1 MSKWSSF
8 INEKSQFDSW
18 RSFLAEQKEF
28 YAAGIDSTAMEDSL
42 VNFLKNI
49 KELTPQQIDTII
61 TFLKEKAKEEKVLLE
76 VELGDPGGPNKTFST
91 QTTKE
96 LMSLIAKLDNPAPTP
111 ATINKVIRTINT
123 WAKTNQV
130 KFDRPPSPASKPA
143 PAATPAATPADKA
156 EPETGPTA
164 PAADK
169 ATEPEK
175 KEPLDKDA
183 ILGDLEGRMNRT
195 FKVNVGPGRY
205 RPTKM
210 KSVPGKLHD
219 VILKSVEKKLDAGEK
234 KISISDI
241 FKDLGSKVKLTDDE
255 TKIADTTDK
264 KGLEKAGD
272 NQLRRLSKA
281 LKEVLKEAGINI
293 VDDRK
298 KIDADS
304 LSVIQALSAYRDSL
318 AELEVGI
325 TNRTIDKKSVRAKG
339 EPIKVAGATP
349 TANKAKA
356 RKEIVDKLRASNS
369 EDDIRAAL
377 DLPEDMSIDQYLR
390 KIERQRGTK
399 TIRNAVVNA
408 RLRLKAAAAPPEV
421 PANPVTVVKTQ
432 RDSPKADVRV
442 SKTATRSVV
451 KRLADKPVVSKEEE
465 AFLDRATVPAAD
477 LSPEQENN
485 LQQKMERRPKDV
497 EIVMDEFTF
506 DTAIKRLR
514 QIYKRP
520 GDDSEEAK
528 KEFEN
533 EVKKVISFY
542 QETGSRTKTIDKAL
556 EILGKYGGVN
566 MESVMNIITK
576 ATKIEKDDSAPGLAG
591 LASRLASLRRELEMG
606 RLGTSDNDD
615 STEDGDGR
623 EIPALEPGRRS
634 VKDYVNE
641 SREDKFN
648 KLLKAFIK

>member
-1 MSKWSSF
+1 MSEWSSF
-8 INEKSQFDSW
+8 KIQKSQFDGW

-28 YAAGIDSTAMEDSL
+28 YAAGIDSVEMEDSL
-42 VNFLKNI
+42 VNFLKKI

-61 TFLKEKAKEEKVLLE
+61 IFLKEKAKEENVLLE

-130 KFDRPPSPASKPA
+130 KFDRPPAPASKPA

-175 KEPLDKDA
+175 EESLDKDA
-183 ILGDLEGRMNRT
+183 ILRDLRGRMNSPFSVKT
-195 FKVNVGPGRY
+195 AGGRA

-210 KSVPGKLHD
+210 KSVPEKLRD
-219 VILKSVEKKLDAGEK
+219 VILQSVEKKLDAGEN

-255 TKIADTTDK
+255 TKIAGTVGK
-264 KGLEKAGD
+264 EGLEKAGD
-272 NQLRRLSKA
+272 TQLERLSKA
-281 LKEVLKEAGINI
+281 LEEAGISI
-293 VDDRK
+293 VDDGQD
-298 KIDADS
+298 IDSES
-304 LSVIQALSAYRDSL
+304 LSVIQALSAGRDVR
-318 AELEVGI
+318 AELEVGT
-325 TNRTIDKKSVRAKG
+325 TNRTIARQSVQAKG
-339 EPIKVAGATP
+339 EEIKVAGATP
-349 TANKAKA
+349 RANKAKA
-356 RKEIVDKLRASNS
+356 REEIVDKLRASNS

-377 DLPEDMSIDQYLR
+377 DLPEDKSIDEYLR
-390 KIERQRGTK
+390 EIERKRGTK

-514 QIYKRP
+514 QIYKPP

-528 KEFEN
+528 KEFED

-556 EILGKYGGVN
+556 EILGKKYGAVN
-566 MESVMNIITK
+566 MNSVMNIITK

-615 STEDGDGR
+615 STEDDDR
-623 EIPALEPGRRS
+623 QEIPALEPGRRS
-634 VKDYVNE
+634 VQDYINE
-641 SREDKFN
+641 SHEDKFN
-648 KLLKAFIK
+648 KLLKAFTK

>member
-8 INEKSQFDSW
+8 RNEKSQFDSW

-28 YAAGIDSTAMEDSL
+28 YAAGIDSMAMEDSL

-130 KFDRPPSPASKPA
+130 KFDRPPAPASKPA
-143 PAATPAATPADKA
+143 PTATPAATPADKA

-175 KEPLDKDA
+175 EESLDKDA
-183 ILGDLEGRMNRT
+183 ILDAIKDKMNRP
-195 FKVNVGPGRY
+195 FSVKLGPRRY
-205 RPTKM
+205 RPTTM
-210 KSVPGKLHD
+210 KSVPEKLHD

-234 KISISDI
+234 KISMSDI
-241 FKDLGSKVKLTDDE
+241 FTGLETVEITDDE
-255 TKIADTTDK
+255 TKIAGTVGK
-264 KGLEKAGD
+264 EGLEKAGD
-272 NQLRRLSKA
+272 TQLKRLSKA
-281 LKEVLKEAGINI
+281 LKEAGISI
-293 VDDRK
+293 VNDGQD
-298 KIDADS
+298 IDPKS
-304 LSVIQALSAYRDSL
+304 LSVIQALSAGRDVR

-325 TNRTIDKKSVRAKG
+325 TNRTIARQSVQAKG
-339 EPIKVAGATP
+339 EEIKVAGATP

-377 DLPEDMSIDQYLR
+377 DLPEDTSIDQYLR
-390 KIERQRGTK
+390 KIETQRGTK

-506 DTAIKRLR
+506 DTAIKTLR

-542 QETGSRTKTIDKAL
+542 QETGSQTKTKDKAL

-566 MESVMNIITK
+566 MGSVMNIVTK
-576 ATKIEKDDSAPGLAG
+576 ATKIEKDDSAPGLSD

-606 RLGTSDNDD
+606 RLGTADNDD
-615 STEDGDGR
+615 STEDGDR
-623 EIPALEPGRRS
+623 QEIPALEPGRRS

-641 SREDKFN
+641 SHEDKFN
-648 KLLKAFIK
+648 KLLKAFVK